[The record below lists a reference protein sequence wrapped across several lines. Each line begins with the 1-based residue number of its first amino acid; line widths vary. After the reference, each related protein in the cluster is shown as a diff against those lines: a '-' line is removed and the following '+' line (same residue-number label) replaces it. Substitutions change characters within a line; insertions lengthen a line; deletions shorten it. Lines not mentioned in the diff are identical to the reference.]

1 LDARKA
7 GRVSWRAL
15 AETGEGFTAYPVVKG
30 TCFKVV
36 KESVV
41 AEGNALQ
48 PQWMNSKRRS
58 WAFEKATAVNIYVMI
73 ESATKASY

>member
-1 LDARKA
+1 MDAQKA
-7 GRVSWRAL
+7 GRVSWGAL

-48 PQWMNSKRRS
+48 PQWNELEAALVGLR
-58 WAFEKATAVNIYVMI
+58 KATAVNIYVVI
-73 ESATKASY
+73 KSATK